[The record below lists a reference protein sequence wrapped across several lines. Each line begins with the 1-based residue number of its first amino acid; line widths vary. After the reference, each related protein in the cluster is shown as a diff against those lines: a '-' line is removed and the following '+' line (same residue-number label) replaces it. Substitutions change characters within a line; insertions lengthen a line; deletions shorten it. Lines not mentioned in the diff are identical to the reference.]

1 MKTKLFS
8 PYTIGQMQLRNRI
21 CVPPMCQFIA
31 KDGFPNTWH
40 KVHYGKLAGSGA
52 GLVCIEAVAVT
63 PDGRISG
70 SDLGLWSEELAAS
83 FAQIVQTMKD
93 IDALRANASML
104 KHISPEISTNTRYA
118 FRGDIRTRAS
128 EITGVTEDAL
138 FINQHEIEYGRWFT
152 KLDEENG
159 SPVCVIGTQI
169 RDELFGNPDVIGE
182 EIIPLGEQIIIG
194 EQLFTIVGMFQ
205 HYESEVARR
214 ERLEKRAAQAL
225 LPKGPE
231 KAFKP
236 TVTSTDNS
244 RSWGPR
250 RGRGGG
256 WAFDRKN
263 STIYIPLKTALVRF
277 RIAEDSLQLDDID
290 IQVADY
296 EKLEDSLQQ
305 TRNILMITHN
315 GIEDFTF
322 NTQESNSE
330 TIEQSIQNSRRS
342 GTIIS
347 IIALIVGGIGVM
359 NIMLASISERIRE
372 IGLRK
377 AMGATNSAVFTQII
391 IESIV
396 LSSLGGLIGLAISY
410 GLVYIVGSLSTSNAP
425 VIKIENLIISMSF
438 AIIIGLIA
446 GLYPSLK
453 AAKLDPIQAL
463 RYE

>member
-1 MKTKLFS
+1 
-8 PYTIGQMQLRNRI
+8 
-21 CVPPMCQFIA
+21 
-31 KDGFPNTWH
+31 
-40 KVHYGKLAGSGA
+40 
-52 GLVCIEAVAVT
+52 
-63 PDGRISG
+63 
-70 SDLGLWSEELAAS
+70 
-83 FAQIVQTMKD
+83 
-93 IDALRANASML
+93 
-104 KHISPEISTNTRYA
+104 
-118 FRGDIRTRAS
+118 
-128 EITGVTEDAL
+128 
-138 FINQHEIEYGRWFT
+138 
-152 KLDEENG
+152 
-159 SPVCVIGTQI
+159 
-169 RDELFGNPDVIGE
+169 
-182 EIIPLGEQIIIG
+182 
-194 EQLFTIVGMFQ
+194 MFQ

-244 RSWGPR
+244 RRSWGPR